1 VSPRDGGER
10 WAGMVR
16 RMHAEPGGGLHADIA
31 VLGRSPQA
39 LSLREVLEQY
49 ADSIFTNASSRQF
62 VQSSVHAVILSDG
75 AEPSQP
81 PNLLLPPEAWKD
93 GRIFESQEGDA
104 VRYLRCVKV
113 VRRGGD
119 FVRAT
124 FEWLTAPEQL
134 PQL

>member
-1 VSPRDGGER
+1 
-10 WAGMVR
+10 
-16 RMHAEPGGGLHADIA
+16 MHAEPGGGLHADIA
-31 VLGRSPQA
+31 VLSRDPQA
-39 LSLREVLEQY
+39 VSLREALEQY

-62 VQSSVHAVILSDG
+62 VQGSVHAVILSEG

-93 GRIFESQEGDA
+93 GRIFEAQEGDA
-104 VRYLRCVKV
+104 VRTLRCLKV
-113 VRRGGD
+113 IRRGGD

-124 FEWLTAPEQL
+124 FEWLAAPEQL